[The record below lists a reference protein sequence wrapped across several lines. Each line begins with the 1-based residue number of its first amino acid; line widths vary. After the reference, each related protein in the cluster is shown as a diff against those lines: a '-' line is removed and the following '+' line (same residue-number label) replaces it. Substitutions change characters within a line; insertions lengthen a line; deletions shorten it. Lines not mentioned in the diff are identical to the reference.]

1 VVSRT
6 LILGGGFGGLAVAHE
21 LRRLAGDEHEIVLV
35 DRAPEFSMG
44 LRKLWEL
51 VGHSTIAEGS
61 RPRAAVR
68 DYGVRFVEDAVTAVD
83 LEARSALVGGDWI
96 AADYVVVALGAEPR
110 PELVPGLAEHGY
122 DVWEAVAV
130 GAAAERLA
138 ELSSG
143 RVAILIAGVPYTC
156 PPAPYECAMLVD
168 EVLRVRGVRDVT
180 ELSVATVQ
188 PLLMPNA
195 GKEGSDWIAERLRA
209 RGIEFAVGRQVER
222 VERERVVFAD
232 GELEFDLLIGV
243 PPHRV
248 PPVVADSDLA
258 GERGWVSVDRA
269 TLATRFRGIYAIG
282 DVTQIVLANG
292 LPLPKAG
299 IIAEREGLRVAA
311 AIAAEEAGASLPPAF
326 DGRGFCFVE
335 VGTGEA
341 AMVEGDFFAD
351 PEPHVELSAASS
363 AHADEKR
370 RFEAERLERWFGR

>member
-1 VVSRT
+1 VSRT

-51 VGHSTIAEGS
+51 VGHATIAEGS

-83 LEARSALVGGDWI
+83 PEARSALVGGDWI
-96 AADYVVVALGAEPR
+96 AADNVVVALGAEPR
-110 PELVPGLAEHGY
+110 PELVPGLVEHGY
-122 DVWEAVAV
+122 DVWEAAAV

-138 ELSSG
+138 ELSTG

-168 EVLRVRGVRDVT
+168 ELLRARGVRDVT

-195 GKEGSDWIAERLRA
+195 GTEGSDWIAERLCA

-222 VERERVVFAD
+222 VDRERIVFAD

-243 PPHRV
+243 PPHRI

-258 GERGWVSVDRA
+258 GETGWVSVDQA
-269 TLATRFRGIYAIG
+269 TLATRFQGVYAIG

-311 AIAAEEAGASLPPAF
+311 AITAEEAGASPPPAF

-335 VGTGEA
+335 LGTGEA

-351 PEPHVELSAASS
+351 PEPRVELSAESS